1 MSLDPLWSSLLS
13 PGPLSS
19 HLLMPLGTITWE
31 GQALLK
37 VVQRFISTH

>member
-19 HLLMPLGTITWE
+19 YLLMALGTITWK

-37 VVQRFISTH
+37 IVQRFVSTH